1 VLHELRAAEP
11 KIPAVMLLDSTDRDL
26 VIDAFRGGA
35 RGVFCRDYSFD
46 ALPKCIRQVY
56 EGHAFVSPLELD
68 FLLDLVI
75 STSPL
80 TVQPSRGMARLTVRE
95 RDVVHLVADGMRN
108 QEIANKL
115 ALSEHTIRNYLLR
128 IYDKLGISSRVEL
141 VLYAVSGTE
150 STPIPT
156 KE

>member
-1 VLHELRAAEP
+1 
-11 KIPAVMLLDSTDRDL
+11 
-26 VIDAFRGGA
+26 
-35 RGVFCRDYSFD
+35 
-46 ALPKCIRQVY
+46 
-56 EGHAFVSPLELD
+56 VSPLELD

-141 VLYAVSGTE
+141 VLYAVSGTD
-150 STPIPT
+150 SPPMPI